1 MGSLDIICWAAG
13 DLASPTRALQANA
26 LMESASA
33 KIIQKENYICQFL
46 SWNHFTFSISNS
58 SSQKNQ
64 IFVNFRF
71 RRLVSDLEILRENTI
86 YTILR
91 YIPVRGVF
99 ICNNV
104 SKTIIPLLDRTHDQT
119 LLMRSSDVLP
129 VGFNFLADPVMIPA
143 PRLNPFG
150 RLIGAQTQLMITCS
164 AALWTSAASWIEN
177 NEN

>member
-1 MGSLDIICWAAG
+1 MSISFVKSFHFFNIKFKFTEK
-13 DLASPTRALQANA
+13 SN
-26 LMESASA
+26 
-33 KIIQKENYICQFL
+33 ICQLPFPAV
-46 SWNHFTFSISNS
+46 S
-58 SSQKNQ
+58 
-64 IFVNFRF
+64 FRF
-71 RRLVSDLEILRENTI
+71 RIYCVKTENTI

-150 RLIGAQTQLMITCS
+150 RLMGAQTQLMITCS
-164 AALWTSAASWIEN
+164 AAL
-177 NEN
+177 